1 MFRNRVEFLPSFEFF
16 EIPRSAYKDIY
27 HLASY
32 IFDSPSA
39 KIEIL
44 KLPNILGTSLN
55 FEFSGSKT
63 EERILDHLGNTP
75 NTVLELHDI
84 PNGFDLDKQ
93 VKAHKPKVPEYM
105 IVAPL
110 QDAKGE
116 ILGIL
121 CMHDNK
127 TISVDNR
134 QKQAFKVLA
143 NQTVSLITLYQE
155 EKRPLMAQTLVD
167 NKNITLGN
175 FMEANDSANWRFDTA
190 KGHLWFNPLF
200 FEMLGY
206 TPEELKL
213 ESVDSWIDMVYF
225 FDQDRF
231 KDTWQKWN
239 NNELLNNELEC
250 RMVHRSGDIVFVTI
264 EINNSKINDAG
275 KPILLEGEIQD
286 VSTQKKV
293 WEQIELINPKYT
305 SVIQAGYNWMAIV
318 DSDGTYT
325 YVNKTLESALGYSS
339 EELIDQCI
347 FNLVH
352 EDERKRVINYFS
364 KFLNNEPFI
373 SKPFRY
379 QHKNGTWKWIEI
391 LCANLMEDPMI
402 QGVVINARDITK
414 RVMENKEIKASE
426 EKHRL
431 LFNASPYPKYFLELD
446 SLRILDVN
454 NAMIQFYGYTKEEL
468 LNMNAT
474 DLRPKEEIN
483 KLLISLEN
491 YRIPKEIFKSGV
503 FVHKKKN
510 GELVE
515 MDIVGQHI
523 YIDGSQ
529 CILVTCNDV
538 TENRTNQIAIE
549 KQNKK
554 LREIAWMQSHI
565 VRAPLARMMGI
576 IELFYGN
583 LVDENEKIEMLDH
596 VYSSA
601 LELDT
606 IIKDIVLKSQSIISK
621 ENS

>member
-16 EIPRSAYKDIY
+16 EIPRSVYKDIY
-27 HLASY
+27 HLASF

-75 NTVLELHDI
+75 NTVLELHGI

-155 EKRPLMAQTLVD
+155 EKRPLTAQTLVD

-190 KGHLWFNPLF
+190 KGHLWFSPLF

-213 ESVDSWIDMVYF
+213 ESVDSWIDLVYF

-454 NAMIQFYGYTKEEL
+454 NAMIQFYGYTREEL
-468 LNMNAT
+468 LNMNAA

-510 GELVE
+510 GELVR

-523 YIDGSQ
+523 YIDGRQ

-538 TENRTNQIAIE
+538 TENRKNQIAIE